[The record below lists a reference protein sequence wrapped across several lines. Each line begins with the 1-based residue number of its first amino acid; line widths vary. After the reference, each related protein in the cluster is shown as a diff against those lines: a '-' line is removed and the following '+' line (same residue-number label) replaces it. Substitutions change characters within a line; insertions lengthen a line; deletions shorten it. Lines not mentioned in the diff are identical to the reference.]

1 LGSLVGERA
10 HRDLY
15 KNSFESKTEFRYL
28 LFGAFHVKRYSRE
41 KPFRMC
47 TIGFITIHV
56 SHVAVDIIAFICR
69 EGLEGLYFLTFYEL
83 MSRSQQSVIATLN
96 YLFDLLI
103 EWTKIAEIIKLRK
116 IIQSTSKNHIIPAK
130 ISKKGWTGLRLK

>member
-1 LGSLVGERA
+1 
-10 HRDLY
+10 
-15 KNSFESKTEFRYL
+15 
-28 LFGAFHVKRYSRE
+28 
-41 KPFRMC
+41 M
-47 TIGFITIHV
+47 
-56 SHVAVDIIAFICR
+56 AVDIIAFICR

-103 EWTKIAEIIKLRK
+103 EWTKIAEIIKLQK
-116 IIQSTSKNHIIPAK
+116 IIQSTSKNHIILAK